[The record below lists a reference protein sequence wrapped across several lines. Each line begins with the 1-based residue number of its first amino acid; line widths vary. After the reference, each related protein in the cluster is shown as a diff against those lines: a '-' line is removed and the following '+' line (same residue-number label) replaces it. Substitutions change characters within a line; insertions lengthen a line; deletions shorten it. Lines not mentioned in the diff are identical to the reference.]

1 MRPSSIPSSP
11 HLSVSPS
18 PRKWPKSAL
27 FPDQA
32 KGVTSISWCLC
43 GSGRVSCTWNRHWAA
58 LRSIV
63 MLMWVLWVYS
73 MCCLGPSE
81 AISKNVHQKNK
92 DELVYICFSQDP
104 IWPTSSCA
112 STSTRPPTARKG
124 LRRPK
129 RFVSAAQPPELVLRA
144 SESRPTKGCT
154 NMPETSKGRWGGEKM
169 ACGDIMSCL
178 PVCFTRFHYNI
189 HTQKL
194 RVHVPELGPRVR
206 LNHRTEHL
214 RCQLQPL
221 QL

>member
-1 MRPSSIPSSP
+1 MHVEPALGSTAQHCHAHVGALGVFNVLSRAKRSYFKKRSP
-11 HLSVSPS
+11 
-18 PRKWPKSAL
+18 
-27 FPDQA
+27 
-32 KGVTSISWCLC
+32 
-43 GSGRVSCTWNRHWAA
+43 
-58 LRSIV
+58 
-63 MLMWVLWVYS
+63 
-73 MCCLGPSE
+73 
-81 AISKNVHQKNK
+81 KNK

-169 ACGDIMSCL
+169 ACGEIMSCL